1 MVRKM
6 IKIVVRMFWTASICS
21 PFTSRM
27 MINFLWILLPKKKII
42 LMAPLIS
49 QITWKKLCVG
59 FTFWKS
65 SRSRIL
71 PKNDT
76 FNSG

>member
-27 MINFLWILLPKKKII
+27 TINFLWLLLLARSHEKTMCWRHLLK
-42 LMAPLIS
+42 AIS
-49 QITWKKLCVG
+49 
-59 FTFWKS
+59 F
-65 SRSRIL
+65 
-71 PKNDT
+71 
-76 FNSG
+76 